1 MSLVKTDLKQI
12 YEFYIC
18 EVSYSKEKGEGKK
31 KPTGKPNSCGKMD

>member
-18 EVSYSKEKGEGKK
+18 EVSHSKERKK
-31 KPTGKPNSCGKMD
+31 KPTGKPNSCGKTD